1 MRSLF
6 IAFFAV
12 LTISTVEARAASFD
26 CRKAH
31 SPDEI
36 AVCNHL
42 CAPLGAIFARRL
54 NGWI

>member
-1 MRSLF
+1 MRIWPFTLLLVT
-6 IAFFAV
+6 A
-12 LTISTVEARAASFD
+12 LTVDAHAARFD

-31 SPDEI
+31 TPDEI

-42 CAPLGAIFARRL
+42 CASLGAIFARRL